1 MIFYTCGACGI
12 EQGTAQLQLIDQ
24 TLVEQL
30 VKSGIPLAYDRLVKP
45 AESQSSNKYDKAFAN
60 AAKVEL
66 SHSLCRGLLV
76 GAEYVCL
83 CCVKQLP
90 KPAKSLIKSLI
101 PKHFFIDE
109 ANEVGSSSSSSA
121 AHYNEC
127 TCCLHCHDAYYRYRT
142 ILTFHVHMIHK

>member
-90 KPAKSLIKSLI
+90 KPAKLIKSLI